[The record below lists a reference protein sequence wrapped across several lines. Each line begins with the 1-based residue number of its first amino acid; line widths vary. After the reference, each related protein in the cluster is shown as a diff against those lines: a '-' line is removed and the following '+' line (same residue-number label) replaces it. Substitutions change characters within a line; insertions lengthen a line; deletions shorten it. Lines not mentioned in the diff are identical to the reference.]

1 MGVKNVTNQRTDGR
15 TDGQGVSRSRKTKTR
30 LPSGRGGL
38 RLSAWLFSKSGS
50 KWVQA
55 KCCSQV
61 RPVLLREESEIQET
75 QRHVNVVIESFFISA
90 LFIESPAVM
99 SEDGGNG
106 EWCYFVSTSEAAK
119 ARRAKRMESLSILA
133 AAQFKLG
140 RG

>member
-1 MGVKNVTNQRTDGR
+1 MTKT
-15 TDGQGVSRSRKTKTR
+15 KTKTR

-38 RLSAWLFSKSGS
+38 RLSAWLLSKSGS

-133 AAQFKLG
+133 AAQLKLG